1 MRELKKGGMFM
12 KRTGPTDINL
22 RRLIRY
28 LRKKSNEENVKVWK
42 DIAWR
47 LERPRRQKAEVNI
60 SKINRHTKEGD
71 IIVVPGSV
79 LGAGDLDH
87 KVIVAAWKFSEKAKE
102 KIIQAGGEAIT
113 IEDLIERNPRGSGV
127 IIME

>member
-1 MRELKKGGMFM
+1 MV

-28 LRKKSNEENVKVWK
+28 LRKKSNEEGVKIWR

-47 LERPRRQKAEVNI
+47 LERPRRQRAEVNL
-60 SKINRHTKEGD
+60 SRINRHTKEGD
-71 IIVVPGSV
+71 TVIVPGSV
-79 LGAGDLDH
+79 LGAGKLEH
-87 KVIVAAWKFSEKAKE
+87 KVTVAAWKFSETAKR
-102 KIIQAGGEAIT
+102 KIVEAGGEALT
-113 IEDLIERNPRGSGV
+113 IEEFIERNPRGSGV

>member
-1 MRELKKGGMFM
+1 VREVKGGMFM

-28 LRKKSNEENVKVWK
+28 LRKKSNEENVKIWK

-47 LERPRRQKAEVNI
+47 LERPRRQRAEVNI
-60 SKINRHTKEGD
+60 SRINRYTKEGD
-71 IIVVPGSV
+71 MVVVPGSV
-79 LGAGDLDH
+79 LGAGNLDH

-113 IEDLIERNPRGSGV
+113 IEELIERNPKGSGV

>member
-1 MRELKKGGMFM
+1 M

-28 LRKKSNEENVKVWK
+28 LRKKSNEENVKIWK

-47 LERPRRQKAEVNI
+47 LEKPRRQKAEVNV
-60 SKINRHTKEGD
+60 SKINRYTKDGD
-71 IIVVPGSV
+71 FVIVPGKV
-79 LGAGDLDH
+79 LGAGRIDH
-87 KVIVAAWKFSEKAKE
+87 KVIVAAWSFSEEARN
-102 KIIQAGGEAIT
+102 KILSAGGEALK
-113 IEDLIERNPRGSGV
+113 IEELIERNPKGSGV

>member
-1 MRELKKGGMFM
+1 MLM

-28 LRKKSNEENVKVWK
+28 LRKKSNEENVKIWK

-47 LERPRRQKAEVNI
+47 LEKPRRQKAEVNI
-60 SKINRHTKEGD
+60 SKINRYTKDGD
-71 IIVVPGSV
+71 FVIVPGKV
-79 LGAGDLDH
+79 LGAGRIDH
-87 KVIVAAWKFSEKAKE
+87 KVIVAAWSFSEEARN
-102 KIIQAGGEAIT
+102 KILSAGGEALK
-113 IEDLIERNPRGSGV
+113 IEELIERNPKGSGV

>member
-1 MRELKKGGMFM
+1 M

-28 LRKKSNEENVKVWK
+28 LRKKSNEEGVKIWK

-47 LERPRRQKAEVNI
+47 LERPRRQRAEVNI
-60 SKINRHTKEGD
+60 SKINRYTKDGD
-71 IIVVPGSV
+71 MVVVPGSV
-79 LGAGDLDH
+79 LGAGNLDH
-87 KVIVAAWKFSEKAKE
+87 KVIVAAWKFSEKARE
-102 KIIQAGGEAIT
+102 KIIKAGGEAIT
-113 IEDLIERNPRGSGV
+113 IEELIERNPKGSGV

>member
-1 MRELKKGGMFM
+1 M

-60 SKINRHTKEGD
+60 SRINRHTKEGD
-71 IIVVPGSV
+71 IVVVPGSV
-79 LGAGDLDH
+79 LGAGNLDH

-102 KIIQAGGEAIT
+102 KIIQVGGEAIT
-113 IEDLIERNPRGSGV
+113 IEDLIERNPKGSGV

>member
-1 MRELKKGGMFM
+1 MV

-28 LRKKSNEENVKVWK
+28 LKKKSNEEGVEIWK

-47 LERPRRQKAEVNI
+47 LEKPRRQKAGVNI
-60 SKINRHTKEGD
+60 SRINRYTKEGD
-71 IIVVPGSV
+71 TVVVPGNV
-79 LGAGDLDH
+79 LGAGRLEH
-87 KVIVAAWKFSEKAKE
+87 KVIVAAWKFSDGARR
-102 KIIQAGGEAIT
+102 KITEAGGEAIT
-113 IEDLIERNPRGSGV
+113 IGDLLERNPRGSGV

>member
-1 MRELKKGGMFM
+1 MLMV

-28 LRKKSNEENVKVWK
+28 LRKKSNEEGVRIWK

-47 LERPRRQKAEVNI
+47 LEKPRRQRAEVNI
-60 SKINRHTKEGD
+60 SRINRYTKEGD
-71 IIVVPGSV
+71 TVIVPGSV
-79 LGAGDLDH
+79 LGAGKLEH
-87 KVIVAAWKFSEKAKE
+87 KVTVAAWKFSETAKK
-102 KIIQAGGEAIT
+102 KIVEAGGEVLT
-113 IEDLIERNPRGSGV
+113 IEELMERNPKGSGV

>member
-1 MRELKKGGMFM
+1 MREVKKGGMFM

-60 SKINRHTKEGD
+60 SRINRHTKEGD

-79 LGAGDLDH
+79 LGAGNLDH

-113 IEDLIERNPRGSGV
+113 IEDLIERNPKGSGV

>member
-1 MRELKKGGMFM
+1 MLM

-28 LRKKSNEENVKVWK
+28 LRKKSNEENVKIWK

-47 LERPRRQKAEVNI
+47 LERPRRQRAEVNL
-60 SKINRHTKEGD
+60 SRINRYTKEGD
-71 IIVVPGSV
+71 MVIVPGSV
-79 LGAGDLDH
+79 LGAGNLDH
-87 KVIVAAWKFSEKAKE
+87 KVIVAAWKFSEKARE

-113 IEDLIERNPRGSGV
+113 IEELVERNPKGSGV

>member
-1 MRELKKGGMFM
+1 MREVKKGGMFM

-60 SKINRHTKEGD
+60 SRINRHTKEGD
-71 IIVVPGSV
+71 IVVVPGSV
-79 LGAGDLDH
+79 LGAGSLDH

-102 KIIQAGGEAIT
+102 KIIQVGGEAIT
-113 IEDLIERNPRGSGV
+113 IEDLIERNPKGSGV

>member
-1 MRELKKGGMFM
+1 MV

-28 LRKKSNEENVKVWK
+28 LRKKSNEEEVKVWK

-47 LERPRRQKAEVNI
+47 LEGPRRQRAEVNI
-60 SKINRHTKEGD
+60 SKINRYTKDGD
-71 IIVVPGSV
+71 TVIVPGSV
-79 LGAGDLDH
+79 LGAGKLEH
-87 KVIVAAWKFSEKAKE
+87 KVVVAAWKVSEAARK
-102 KIIQAGGEAIT
+102 KIVEAGGEVLT
-113 IEDLIERNPRGSGV
+113 IEELIERNPKGSGV

>member
-1 MRELKKGGMFM
+1 VRELKGGMLM

-28 LRKKSNEENVKVWK
+28 LRKKSNEENVKIWK

-47 LERPRRQKAEVNI
+47 LERPRRQRAEVNI
-60 SKINRHTKEGD
+60 SRINRYTKEGD
-71 IIVVPGSV
+71 MVVVPGSV
-79 LGAGDLDH
+79 LGAGNLDH

-113 IEDLIERNPRGSGV
+113 IEELMERNPKGSGV

>member
-1 MRELKKGGMFM
+1 MFM

-28 LRKKSNEENVKVWK
+28 LRKKSNEENVKIWK

-47 LERPRRQKAEVNI
+47 LERPRRQRAEVNI
-60 SKINRHTKEGD
+60 SRINRYTKEGD
-71 IIVVPGSV
+71 MVVVPGSV
-79 LGAGDLDH
+79 LGAGNLDH

-113 IEDLIERNPRGSGV
+113 IEELIERNPKGSGV